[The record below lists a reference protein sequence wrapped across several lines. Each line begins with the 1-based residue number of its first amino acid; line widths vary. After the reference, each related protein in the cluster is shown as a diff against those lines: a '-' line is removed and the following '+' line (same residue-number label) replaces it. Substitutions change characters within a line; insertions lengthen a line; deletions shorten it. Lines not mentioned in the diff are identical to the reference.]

1 MIEILS
7 LIFRVWIWGFL
18 LAPPAIIT
26 AVAIKILLT
35 RYRVKSL
42 IAYCGIDMIDV
53 FKAGPARVSRMI
65 YEKLIEK
72 GNLLVYRND
81 NLKRRMKTAG
91 INETADDYGY
101 DLIEVT
107 VRVKE
112 SPEAEE
118 TEIIKMEIIDFY
130 FADLS
135 KKSDEIKQ
143 LFIDLQGFKKELDRH
158 GKMTRRYAAI

>member
-1 MIEILS
+1 MLL
-7 LIFRVWIWGFL
+7 LIFHVWIWGFL
-18 LAPPAIIT
+18 LAPPAIIV
-26 AVAIKILLT
+26 AVAIKILIT

-42 IAYCGIDMIDV
+42 IVYCGIDMVDV
-53 FKAGPARVSRMI
+53 FKAEPARVSRMI

-72 GNLLVYRND
+72 GNLLVYKNN
-81 NLKRRMKTAG
+81 NLKRRMKTAE
-91 INETADDYGY
+91 IDETADDYGY

-112 SPEAEE
+112 SPEAKE

-143 LFIDLQGFKKELDRH
+143 LFIDLQGFKEEVDRH
-158 GKMTRRYAAI
+158 GKMTRRYAKV

>member
-1 MIEILS
+1 MRS
-7 LIFRVWIWGFL
+7 LIFQVWIWGFL
-18 LAPPAIIT
+18 LGLLAIIA
-26 AVAIKILLT
+26 AVAIKILIT
-35 RYRVKSL
+35 RHRVKSL
-42 IAYCGIDMIDV
+42 IDYCGIDMIDV
-53 FKAGPARVSRMI
+53 FKAEPARVSRMI

-72 GNLLVYRND
+72 GNLLVYKND

-91 INETADDYGY
+91 INEDADDYGY
-101 DLIEVT
+101 DLIEVI

-118 TEIIKMEIIDFY
+118 AEIIKMEIIDFY

-143 LFIDLQGFKKELDRH
+143 LFIDLQRFKEEVDWH
-158 GKMTRRYAAI
+158 GKMAWHYAAI

>member
-18 LAPPAIIT
+18 LAPPAII
-26 AVAIKILLT
+26 AAFAIKILIT

-42 IAYCGIDMIDV
+42 IAYCGIDMID
-53 FKAGPARVSRMI
+53 ALRAEPARVSRMI
-65 YEKLIEK
+65 YEKLVEK
-72 GNLLVYRND
+72 GNLLVYKND

-143 LFIDLQGFKKELDRH
+143 LFIDLQGFKEEVDWH